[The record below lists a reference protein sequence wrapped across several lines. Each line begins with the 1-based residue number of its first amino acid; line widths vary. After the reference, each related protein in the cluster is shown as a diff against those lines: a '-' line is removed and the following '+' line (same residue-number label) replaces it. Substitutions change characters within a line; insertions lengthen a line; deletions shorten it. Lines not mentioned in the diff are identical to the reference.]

1 MEREKERLTMAS
13 NNKLTATFFFLVGIT
28 AGAALA
34 LLLAPNSG
42 EETREL
48 IRQRAEDGREYVNA
62 KRDDLL
68 RKADRMVERGKK
80 EMKRRAEDLIDKG
93 FETVDGWKEKGKAFA
108 SRVA

>member
-1 MEREKERLTMAS
+1 MTG
-13 NNKLTATFFFLVGIT
+13 NNKVNLVIFFVAGMA

-34 LLLAPNSG
+34 LLFAPNSG

-62 KRDDLL
+62 KKDELL
-68 RKADRMVERGKK
+68 RKADHMVERGKK
-80 EMKRRAEDLIDKG
+80 QLQRQAEDIIGKG
-93 FETVDGWKEKGKAFA
+93 MEAVEDLKEKGKAFA

>member
-1 MEREKERLTMAS
+1 MTG
-13 NNKLTATFFFLVGIT
+13 NNKLATTFFFLAGMT

-34 LLLAPNSG
+34 LLLAPSSG

-48 IRQRAEDGREYVNA
+48 IRQKAEDGRGYVNA
-62 KRDDLL
+62 KRDELL

-80 EMKRRAEDLIDKG
+80 EVKRRAEDLIDRG
-93 FETVDGWKEKGKAFA
+93 FETVDEWKEKGKAFA